1 MKEVDKKSRY
11 LRLDLFEPKKRNLG
25 HSQKGQDSLI
35 QRVFDIVGTTDKY
48 YVEFGAYDGV
58 QMCNTWYFK
67 NKKGWSGLLLDN
79 MYENLEINLH
89 KRHITKENICDIFA
103 EFKVPKQH
111 DFLCVD
117 IDGCDYW
124 ILKEILLQY
133 SPRVIMV
140 ETAVRF
146 EPYESVALK
155 YDPNWSWNGRD
166 WYGASPYAFKKMFDK
181 YNYVPIYIHEDD
193 MFAVRRD
200 VLTDHG
206 FDEPPWS
213 YVYSG
218 PREELYENLQGHAP
232 DHPRYDGQPS
242 RHISSPNKEQWQEV

>member
-111 DFLCVD
+111 DFLCV
-117 IDGCDYW
+117 
-124 ILKEILLQY
+124 
-133 SPRVIMV
+133 
-140 ETAVRF
+140 
-146 EPYESVALK
+146 
-155 YDPNWSWNGRD
+155 
-166 WYGASPYAFKKMFDK
+166 GASPYAFKKMFDK